1 MAEDLTDEEQA
12 ERIKQWWRDNGV
24 SVVISVVVAV
34 AAVLGWQ
41 QWQSYQQKTAASAS
55 VVYERMTNALSD
67 VSAGSDQAGQEVRK
81 AADTLMS
88 EHEGT
93 IYADFA
99 ALTLARL
106 AVQDGDLDAAAA
118 ELTKVVDSPA
128 QAPLGHVARIRLARV
143 ELERERYERVA
154 ELLQQ
159 KLPGPWQGR
168 ALELKGDMRLA
179 QDDREGAR
187 EAYSSA
193 LDALESGDRNRNR
206 VEMKLN
212 DLAVSS

>member
-55 VVYERMTNALSD
+55 VVYERMTNALSGA
-67 VSAGSDQAGQEVRK
+67 SAGDGQAAEEVRS
-81 AADTLMS
+81 AANTLMS
-88 EHEGT
+88 EHDGT

-106 AVQDGDLDAAAA
+106 AVQDRDLETAAA
-118 ELTKVVDSPA
+118 ELNKVVNAPA
-128 QAPLGHVARIRLARV
+128 QAHLAYVAGILLARV
-143 ELERERYERVA
+143 ELDRER
-154 ELLQQ
+154 
-159 KLPGPWQGR
+159 
-168 ALELKGDMRLA
+168 
-179 QDDREGAR
+179 
-187 EAYSSA
+187 
-193 LDALESGDRNRNR
+193 
-206 VEMKLN
+206 
-212 DLAVSS
+212 